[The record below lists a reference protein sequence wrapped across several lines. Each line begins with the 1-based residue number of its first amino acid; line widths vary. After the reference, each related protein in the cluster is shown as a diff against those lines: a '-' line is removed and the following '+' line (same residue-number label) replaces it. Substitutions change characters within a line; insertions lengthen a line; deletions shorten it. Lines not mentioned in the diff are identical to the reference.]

1 MDIAKVERVYTS
13 YSGVYDHIFG
23 KIFHESREA
32 CVRNLRIRPEEKILE
47 VGVGTGIALEYYP
60 KNCEIIGID
69 LSSGMLA
76 KARQRQSHY
85 HLDHVRLMLMDAGK
99 MDFADD
105 SFDTV
110 MAAYVVT
117 AVPDYRKVVNEMI
130 RVCKPGGRIIM
141 LNHFSNGNKLIA
153 AVEKVIS
160 PLCKHIGF
168 RTDLSLNTVLEG
180 TNLHVARKEKVNP
193 MKFWHLVECV
203 NQEGAKNGSV
213 NGHGSVNGN
222 GRHGHHS

>member
-32 CVRNLRIRPEEKILE
+32 CVRNLRIRPEENILE

-60 KNCEIIGID
+60 KNCNITGID

-99 MDFADD
+99 MEFPDD

-110 MAAYVVT
+110 VCTYTLCSIPDPAAAPISCTSTPSRRAGWTTMSMATSTMSSTT
-117 AVPDYRKVVNEMI
+117 A
-130 RVCKPGGRIIM
+130 
-141 LNHFSNGNKLIA
+141 
-153 AVEKVIS
+153 
-160 PLCKHIGF
+160 
-168 RTDLSLNTVLEG
+168 
-180 TNLHVARKEKVNP
+180 
-193 MKFWHLVECV
+193 
-203 NQEGAKNGSV
+203 GSIPP
-213 NGHGSVNGN
+213 
-222 GRHGHHS
+222 

>member
-1 MDIAKVERVYTS
+1 MDIAKVERVYTN

-60 KNCEIIGID
+60 KNCDIIGID

-141 LNHFSNGNKLIA
+141 LNHFSNGNKWIA

-180 TNLHVARKEKVNP
+180 TSLHVARKEKVNP

-203 NQEGAKNGSV
+203 NRKGGETGSSNG
-213 NGHGSVNGN
+213 NGNGN
-222 GRHGHHS
+222 GRYRHHS